1 VRTKGRAVG
10 LFKKW
15 RGRAFFVTVAALVV
29 TLCGRSF
36 VSAYPVSVSDAAGVK
51 CDFEKAPT
59 RVVSLVPSVTEMIFK
74 IGAGDAVK
82 GVSYHDTYPAEV
94 NTRKIVGGFFSPSI
108 EIIEAIGPDV
118 IFYADFHDAVKERF
132 GGGNCRLIQVQ
143 THSIADSYKNILLLG
158 SIFGREKEARD
169 LVAGIR
175 EELET
180 IAGKVAR
187 IPPERRKRVIRIMGS
202 DVVMTPG
209 DDSFQNEMIQAAGGI
224 PPRLGRNG
232 DIVAITKEEWI
243 RLNPQVIYGCGDD
256 REIAR
261 KLLNRPG
268 WRDVDA
274 VRNGSLFFF
283 PCDLTCRAAA
293 RTGYFVSWLSA
304 LLYTDEFSKRE
315 GRVLE
320 EKTIGKRALGVD
332 VAYVKD
338 AYVLSSTIHDF
349 ANKTLVIDFTEPLTV
364 VSTLEGERTGIESVG
379 NHYSPPPGWVIEH
392 KNGVE
397 KIRERL
403 CGFIGKTTDSASF
416 LFTGADIDNLA
427 IEHERFKDMEVY
439 ALVTAGV
446 ASNAIR
452 ISKNEGRFYE
462 PGTINVILLS
472 NMKLT
477 NRAMT
482 GAVSCATEAKTAAL
496 MDLDVR
502 SSETPRLHQATGTGT
517 DNIIV
522 VQGTGVQID
531 NAGGHTKMGEL
542 IGRAVYQGVQKAIF
556 RQNGLVNHRN
566 VFQRLKERH
575 ISAYGLIFGG
585 SCGCLKGKDRL
596 VAALEEIL
604 LNPRYAAL
612 VEASFAMSDA
622 CERGLIM
629 DLSGFDAWCRE
640 TAEDIA
646 GMKISTMK
654 DLIEEASMPIPLN
667 MSLNALL
674 NGIYFHKR

>member
-1 VRTKGRAVG
+1 MG

-15 RGRAFFVTVAALVV
+15 RGRAFVVTVAALVV

-585 SCGCLKGKDRL
+585 SCDCLTGKDRL
-596 VAALEEIL
+596 VAALEEVL

-629 DLSGFDAWCRE
+629 DVSGFDAWCRE

>member
-15 RGRAFFVTVAALVV
+15 RGRAFVVTVAALVV

-585 SCGCLKGKDRL
+585 SCDCLTGKDRL
-596 VAALEEIL
+596 VAALEEVL

-629 DLSGFDAWCRE
+629 DVSGFDAWCRE

>member
-1 VRTKGRAVG
+1 MG

-15 RGRAFFVTVAALVV
+15 RGRAFVVVVAGLVAM
-29 TLCGRSF
+29 LCGRSIVF
-36 VSAYPVSVSDAAGVK
+36 AYPVSVSDAAGVTSEF
-51 CDFEKAPT
+51 DKAPT
-59 RVVSLVPSVTEMIFK
+59 KVVSLVPSVTEMIFK

-94 NTRKIVGGFFSPSI
+94 NTRKIVGGFFSPSLK
-108 EIIEAIGPDV
+108 IIEAIGPDV
-118 IFYADFHDAVKERF
+118 IFYADFHHAVKERF
-132 GGGNCRLIQVQ
+132 GGGKCRLIQVQ
-143 THSIADSYKNILLLG
+143 TRSIADSYKNILLLG
-158 SIFGREKEARD
+158 RIFGREKEARD
-169 LVAGIR
+169 LVAGIK

-187 IPPERRKRVIRIMGS
+187 IPVEKRKRVIRIMGS

-209 DDSFQNEMIQAAGGI
+209 DDSFQTEMIEAAGGI
-224 PPRLGRNG
+224 PPRLGKNG
-232 DIVAITKEEWI
+232 DLVPITKEEWI

-256 REIAR
+256 RDISR
-261 KLLNRPG
+261 KLLDRPG
-268 WRDVDA
+268 WKEVDA
-274 VRNGSLFFF
+274 VRNGNLFFF

-293 RTGYFVSWLSA
+293 RTGYFVSWLSS

-315 GRVLE
+315 GRVRE
-320 EKTIGKRALGVD
+320 EKTTGKRALGVD
-332 VAYVKD
+332 VAYVKE

-349 ANKTLVIDFTEPLTV
+349 PNKTLVIDFRQPLTV

-379 NHYSPPPGWVIEH
+379 NHYVPPPGWVIEH
-392 KNGVE
+392 KNGVK

-403 CGFIGKTTDSASF
+403 CNFIGKTTSSASF

-446 ASNAIR
+446 ASNAVR
-452 ISKNEGRFYE
+452 ISKNEGKFYE

-517 DNIIV
+517 DNVIV
-522 VQGTGVQID
+522 VQGTGVEID
-531 NAGGHTKMGEL
+531 HAGGHTKMGEL
-542 IGRAVYQGVQKAIF
+542 IGRVVYQGVQKAIF
-556 RQNGLVNHRN
+556 RQNGIVAHRN

-575 ISAYGLIFGG
+575 ISPYGLIFGG
-585 SCGCLKGKDRL
+585 SCDCLTGKDRL
-596 VAALEEIL
+596 VAALEEVL
-604 LNPRYAAL
+604 LNPRHAAL
-612 VEASFAMSDA
+612 VETSFAMSDA
-622 CERGLIM
+622 CERGLIA
-629 DLSGFDAWCRE
+629 DLSAFDAWCRE
-640 TAEDIA
+640 TAKDIA
-646 GMKISTMK
+646 GIKISKLKT
-654 DLIEEASMPIPLN
+654 LVESESMPLPLG

-674 NGIYFHKR
+674 NGVCFGNR